1 MFNQAIKLAADK
13 GKLEAMLSQAQQYN
27 KALEEDV
34 RTMTE
39 KTQELEESLVSSAR
53 RAHTASSSSSSARR
67 AHTRPAAAAAAAR
80 AARTHGQQQQQ
91 QQRAPRAHTA
101 SSSSARMRGARCVRG
116 LVHAPTPPCLMP
128 LRPP

>member
-53 RAHTASSSSSSARR
+53 RAHT
-67 AHTRPAAAAAAAR
+67 RPAAAAR
-80 AARTHGQQQQQ
+80 A
-91 QQRAPRAHTA
+91 
-101 SSSSARMRGARCVRG
+101 CV
-116 LVHAPTPPCLMP
+116 VHAVCVGWYMHQHPPA
-128 LRPP
+128 

>member
-67 AHTRPAAAAAAAR
+67 AHTASSS
-80 AARTHGQQQQQ
+80 
-91 QQRAPRAHTA
+91 

-116 LVHAPTPPCLMP
+116 LVHAPTPPA
-128 LRPP
+128 

>member
-67 AHTRPAAAAAAAR
+67 AHT
-80 AARTHGQQQQQ
+80 
-91 QQRAPRAHTA
+91 QQRAAWRSPSTCGVPP
-101 SSSSARMRGARCVRG
+101 ARRSGRSRC
-116 LVHAPTPPCLMP
+116 
-128 LRPP
+128 